1 MSRPGT
7 RVYLRPE
14 VLVIERSTEG
24 SSAPL
29 APDAEAAIEALAEG
43 GWTVTVLGDD
53 PGPAAARLDHAGA
66 APEHEPG
73 AWLVTADV
81 TDCRWARRAG
91 LRSVL
96 VGGAIESGPA
106 RCDHTSRNLF
116 AAALEILSS
125 EQGVPSVRE

>member
-1 MSRPGT
+1 
-7 RVYLRPE
+7 
-14 VLVIERSTEG
+14 VLVIERSDDRAT
-24 SSAPL
+24 APL
-29 APDAEAAIEALAEG
+29 APDVEHAIAALIDG
-43 GWTVTVLGDD
+43 GWAITVLGED
-53 PGPAAARLDHAGA
+53 AGA
-66 APEHEPG
+66 AEGRLEHTSSAPDHEPG

-81 TDCRWARRAG
+81 GDCRWARLAG

-125 EQGVPSVRE
+125 EQGVSPASG